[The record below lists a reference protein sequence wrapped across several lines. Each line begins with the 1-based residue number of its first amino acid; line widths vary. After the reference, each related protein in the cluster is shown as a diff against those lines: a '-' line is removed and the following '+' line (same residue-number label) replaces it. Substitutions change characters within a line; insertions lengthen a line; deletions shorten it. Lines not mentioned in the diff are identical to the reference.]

1 VSGPPEIAISEVC
14 DRVKHLGYA
23 AGSQIHVY
31 GERLQV
37 VSDPFPH
44 EDGIAVH
51 VRVENSAAL
60 RIVKLPSTV
69 LQALKK
75 PVMPLGGR

>member
-1 VSGPPEIAISEVC
+1 MNGPREIAASEMC

-31 GERLQV
+31 GERLDV

-44 EDGIAVH
+44 DKGIAVR
-51 VRVENSAAL
+51 VRAENGASI
-60 RIVKLPSTV
+60 RIIKLPSTV
-69 LQALKK
+69 LQAVKK
-75 PVMPLGGR
+75 SVMPLGHR